1 MQTLPWYG
9 LTRLPYPGKPL
20 LDGAL
25 FNIVNLVWAGA
36 FLVLMSR
43 NPLT

>member
-1 MQTLPWYG
+1 MS
-9 LTRLPYPGKPL
+9 RIPYPRKPL
-20 LDGAL
+20 MDGAL